1 MRFTNWRFSS
11 HPGGEPIRTDVRHAE
26 LVHTLVRRCHP
37 GARGTYVFADFITGK
52 MWGYRAGD
60 GWTPAHALGQVTG
73 FGLSDSR
80 EIYAVTYGGGLYKVG
95 FAAA

>member
-1 MRFTNWRFSS
+1 MSPER
-11 HPGGEPIRTDVRHAE
+11 
-26 LVHTLVRRCHP
+26 VRRLP
-37 GARGTYVFADFITGK
+37 GRPDRRVDDRRLRLPRLRAPAGARGTYVFADFITGK

-60 GWTPAHALGQVTG
+60 GWTPSHALGQVTG

-95 FAAA
+95 FAAV